1 MSEWGSCNFMHS
13 RGEVR
18 SFLQSAANYW
28 LKEYHFDGLRVDA
41 ISRIIYWQGDER
53 RGENKNAID
62 FIRVMNRGLKE
73 RHAGCILAA
82 EDSTNYPNV
91 TRSLDAN
98 GLGFDYKWNMG
109 WMNDTLEY
117 FRTAP
122 EYRTRDYHKLTFSMM
137 YAYNED
143 YLLPFSHDEVVHGKA
158 TITQKMSGYYEDK
171 FPQARALY
179 LYMMLHPGKK
189 LNFMGNEIGQLREW
203 DEKREQDWELRKYP
217 MHDSFYHFI
226 VELNQYYLTMPAFY
240 SGDYV
245 REGFLWLDCHRE
257 SDCIYAI
264 QRNACGKD
272 GERDKE
278 AGKAAEAICG
288 IFNFSKEA
296 KQYPA
301 PFIDDA
307 KYRVL
312 LNTDWERFS
321 GGTKEEAESYSKG
334 EIILLPPYSGI
345 LFCRVG
351 DEVTEK
357 EQQ

>member
-1 MSEWGSCNFMHS
+1 
-13 RGEVR
+13 
-18 SFLQSAANYW
+18 
-28 LKEYHFDGLRVDA
+28 
-41 ISRIIYWQGDER
+41 
-53 RGENKNAID
+53 
-62 FIRVMNRGLKE
+62 
-73 RHAGCILAA
+73 
-82 EDSTNYPNV
+82 
-91 TRSLDAN
+91 
-98 GLGFDYKWNMG
+98 
-109 WMNDTLEY
+109 MNDTLEY

-257 SDCIYAI
+257 ADCIYAI

-272 GERDKE
+272 GERDRE